1 MAHEIW
7 FEIKIE
13 ETCDNN
19 IQLDFIHDGLIL
31 FNLDEFK
38 LLQFNIM
45 KYIKATERCLR
56 KCYLTS
62 NNNTL
67 TKSLIWSTKLK

>member
-19 IQLDFIHDGLIL
+19 VQFNFIHDGLIL
-31 FNLDEFK
+31 FNFDEVK
-38 LLQFNIM
+38 LLQLNIT
-45 KYIKATERCLR
+45 KYIKAMKKCLC
-56 KCYLTS
+56 KCYLTP

-67 TKSLIWSTKLK
+67 TKSLIWFTKLE